1 MAIGQWS
8 TVIFVP
14 IVKRL
19 QDFLFVRHRHNWLM
33 LIRFG
38 LVGGSGVLVNLF
50 IVFLCNKIGPHPEEI
65 VAPIPLTE
73 FSVRLYHVYSTL
85 AFLIA
90 NLSNFQLNRI
100 WTFRSG
106 KHAKWWAE
114 FGPFLAVGATAQV
127 IGLGVQTLLMNPTSP
142 IALDRTIF
150 DESTGL
156 RTPYYWAALI
166 SIMVTVPLSFLI
178 NKLWTFRAV
187 RGTGTDPVTQ
197 GAGPDEAPAEPAGEI
212 GR

>member
-1 MAIGQWS
+1 
-8 TVIFVP
+8 
-14 IVKRL
+14 
-19 QDFLFVRHRHNWLM
+19 M

-38 LVGGSGVLVNLF
+38 LVGGSGVLVNLLV
-50 IVFLCNKIGPHPEEI
+50 VFLCNKIGPHPEDI
-65 VAPIPLTE
+65 VAPIPLTD
-73 FSVRLYHVYSTL
+73 FSVRLYHVYSTI

-90 NLSNFQLNRI
+90 NLSNFQLNRL

-114 FGPFLAVGATAQV
+114 FGPFLAVGAIAQV

-142 IALDRTIF
+142 IALDRAIF

-187 RGTGTDPVTQ
+187 RGVSATTDPEVP
-197 GAGPDEAPAEPAGEI
+197 GADERPAEPAGER
-212 GR
+212 GH